1 MRLIRLS
8 ISILFVAMLF
18 FLATASA
25 EASEGN
31 IELGSTAGQ
40 NSRCFANSVLMRDF
54 NFTVVV
60 NCRDLL
66 YPPAPDLFSYLLWAT
81 AIKDGKA
88 IKLGELG
95 VGKAEFRT
103 PVAFSNLFVTPERD
117 TNINSP
123 TGPVVMQGTVQ
134 SVGFLEGTPV
144 PELQQP
150 TPTPTPKVTST
161 GGELMARIRRALLT
175 LFIGIFTLGI
185 VAFALITTI
194 RRLRE

>member
-1 MRLIRLS
+1 MKIVRLS
-8 ISILFVAMLF
+8 ISFFFAAMLF
-18 FLATASA
+18 FLAASSVR
-25 EASEGN
+25 ASEGSV
-31 IELGSTAGQ
+31 ELVSTSGQ

-54 NFTVVV
+54 NFTIVV

-81 AIKDGKA
+81 ASKDGKA

-117 TNINSP
+117 ANVNSP
-123 TGPVVMQGTVQ
+123 TGPVVMQGAVQ
-134 SVGFLEGTPV
+134 PVGFLEGAPA

-150 TPTPTPKVTST
+150 TPTPTPKVTSA
-161 GGELMARIRRALLT
+161 GGDLAARIRRALLT

>member
-1 MRLIRLS
+1 MRIIRLI
-8 ISILFVAMLF
+8 ILT
-18 FLATASA
+18 FLAIIALYFASASA

-31 IELGSTAGQ
+31 IELGSTTGQ

-54 NFTVVV
+54 NFTIVV

-117 TNINSP
+117 TNVNSP
-123 TGPVVMQGTVQ
+123 TGPVVMQGAVQ
-134 SVGFLEGTPV
+134 PVGFLEGAPV
-144 PELQQP
+144 PQLQQP
-150 TPTPTPKVTST
+150 TPTPTPKVTSA
-161 GGELMARIRRALLT
+161 GGDLAARIRRALLT